1 MCDKKKVELMFFY
14 PRFSQN
20 RVSFHFLNM
29 RHVIQNVSRK
39 QRVRRFSLITAAK
52 NYCMKTFKQMP
63 GKEKEVS
70 KKENKMF
77 QSLLPAMQDKIQK
90 QVYSIISYLE
100 TLTKK
105 VETIEAQYNATYV
118 AFEEIKLQQVQQHQQ
133 QQKLQQQV
141 HQQQQKWQK
150 TATTKMKTTTT
161 TTTT

>member
-1 MCDKKKVELMFFY
+1 
-14 PRFSQN
+14 
-20 RVSFHFLNM
+20 
-29 RHVIQNVSRK
+29 
-39 QRVRRFSLITAAK
+39 
-52 NYCMKTFKQMP
+52 MP

-118 AFEEIKLQQVQQHQQ
+118 AFEEIKLQQVQQTNT
-133 QQKLQQQV
+133 L
-141 HQQQQKWQK
+141 
-150 TATTKMKTTTT
+150 TN
-161 TTTT
+161 